1 MSQRS
6 SGSPRTAVTEDERLL
21 TPTPPVP
28 AERRATFTSTDPWRV
43 LRIMG
48 EFVEGFDTLADVRN
62 AVCVFGSART
72 PESDAYYQRALETA
86 RLLARE
92 GFAIITGGGPGIMEA
107 ANRGAQEGN
116 GLSIGC
122 NIELPF
128 EQGTNPY
135 VQRSINFRYF
145 FVRKTMFVKYST
157 AFVVFPGGYGTM
169 DELFEALTLVQTG
182 KVKQF
187 PVVLFGRAYWQGLA
201 DWLRDRVAAEGKIA
215 TEDLQLFRV
224 TDQPEEAVR
233 WIVDA
238 RERRS
243 RAYHAIQP

>member
-1 MSQRS
+1 
-6 SGSPRTAVTEDERLL
+6 
-21 TPTPPVP
+21 
-28 AERRATFTSTDPWRV
+28 
-43 LRIMG
+43 
-48 EFVEGFDTLADVRN
+48 
-62 AVCVFGSART
+62 
-72 PESDAYYQRALETA
+72 
-86 RLLARE
+86 
-92 GFAIITGGGPGIMEA
+92 MEA

-187 PVVLFGRAYWQGLA
+187 PVVLFGSAYWQGLV

-215 TEDLQLFRV
+215 TEDLQLIRV
-224 TDQPEEAVR
+224 TDQPDEAVR

-243 RAYHAIQP
+243 RAHQVIDP